1 MSSTLAPAP
10 TPVHPAA
17 KLRHV
22 PFWNFI
28 GPGLKLRRGDFTGM
42 LEIANREGDAFC
54 CDLAVQRVVF
64 LSAPELIESLLVK
77 QHKDFHKDPG
87 FEALRYLLGNGLL
100 TSEEEFHLKQRRLIQ
115 PAFHKKRIDL
125 YGESMVGYAQEMS
138 ARWQDGATMDIH
150 SEMMA
155 VTLSI
160 IAKTLFNADVSS
172 ETAKVAEALDTVIH
186 YHERYFSQAAG
197 RFFEM
202 LPIESSRKMKRSLAT
217 LDSIIYRFI
226 EEHRRSGQDSGDLLD
241 MLLQGKYEDDGTGMS
256 DKQLRDECIT
266 LFLAGHETTAI
277 AMSWTWYLLARH
289 PEIEARLHEEID
301 RVLQGRPATAA
312 DVEHLEYTRRV
323 FTESMRL
330 YPPAFGFGRQAIRD
344 TQLGPY
350 KIRKGDVI
358 VVSSIITQQLDRYY
372 EHPQTFDPDRWL
384 PERSESRHKFAYFP
398 FGGGVRKC
406 IGESFAWMEG
416 ILLLATF
423 AQHWKMRLAA
433 DARIA
438 SEPRITLRPKYGVK
452 MVLEKR

>member
-1 MSSTLAPAP
+1 MSTTLAPTA
-10 TPVHPAA
+10 TKRAMH
-17 KLRHV
+17 HV

-28 GPGLKLRRGDFTGM
+28 GPMLKLRRGDFSGVQ
-42 LEIANREGDAFC
+42 EIASREGDIFYTS
-54 CDLAVQRVVF
+54 LAVQRVIF
-64 LSAPELIESLLVK
+64 LNSPELVEALLVK
-77 QHKDFHKDPG
+77 NHKDFHKDPG

-115 PAFHKKRIDL
+115 PAFHKKRIDG
-125 YGESMVGYAQEMS
+125 YAESMVHYAREMGGQ
-138 ARWQDGATMDIH
+138 WQDGATMDIH
-150 SEMMA
+150 AEMMA

-160 IAKTLFNADVSS
+160 IAKTLFNADVAS
-172 ETAKVAEALDTVIH
+172 ETKKVADALETVIH

-202 LPIESSRKMKRSLAT
+202 LPLESSRRMKESMGI
-217 LDSIIYRFI
+217 LDGIVYRFI
-226 EEHRRSGQDSGDLLD
+226 QEHRSTQKDSGDLLD
-241 MLLQGKYEDDGTGMS
+241 MLLQGRYEDDGSGMS

-277 AMSWTWYLLARH
+277 AMSWTWYLLAHH
-289 PEIEARLHEEID
+289 PEIEARLHEEAD
-301 RVLQGRPATAA
+301 RVLQGRDATAA
-312 DVEHLEYTRRV
+312 DVEQLDYTRRV
-323 FTESMRL
+323 FMESMRL

-350 KIRKGDVI
+350 EIRKGDVL
-358 VVSSIITQQLDRYY
+358 VVSSIIMQQLERYY
-372 EHPQTFDPDRWL
+372 PQATTFDPDRWL
-384 PERSESRHKFAYFP
+384 PERSEGLHKFAYFP

-423 AQHWKMRLAA
+423 AQQWKMRMSP

-452 MVLEKR
+452 MILEKR